1 MSWAIKFAEVGNLVK
16 CKFGVSQD
24 LTCTYKRRLYILIR
38 ADSYCKEL
46 PLPLYC
52 CTFLLYNVVYV
63 NVMGFHCI
71 KDKDNTW

>member
-1 MSWAIKFAEVGNLVK
+1 MSCATKFAEVGNLAK
-16 CKFGVSQD
+16 CKFGVSKD
-24 LTCTYKRRLYILIR
+24 LTCTYKRRLYIFIWV
-38 ADSYCKEL
+38 DSYCREL

-52 CTFLLYNVVYV
+52 CAFLLYNVVYV